1 MEQHDESTVWCRCLD
16 KTILAEMERSGLV
29 WREKSHSHDTN
40 GILEK
45 RGGRSPCR
53 DVRPFRP
60 WQASRPEA
68 TGFRPVGAGLSLWAQ
83 GRTHALLQES

>member
-29 WREKSHSHDTN
+29 WREKSHSPDTN

-53 DVRPFRP
+53 DVRPDGL
-60 WQASRPEA
+60 SRPL
-68 TGFRPVGAGLSLWAQ
+68 GLGRPVGLRPQALSLWAQ
-83 GRTHALLQES
+83 G